1 MTEQITA
8 DDILAE
14 WYLTVADALI
24 GTIVDYTE
32 DHWWSD
38 WNGDEVGFDDV
49 NVVGLYSIPDS
60 PISYYVDTENGYVL
74 DAWAEVDED

>member
-1 MTEQITA
+1 MAEQITA
-8 DDILAE
+8 DDILA
-14 WYLTVADALI
+14 DALI
-24 GTIVDYTE
+24 GTTVDYTK
-32 DHWWSD
+32 DHWSSD

-49 NVVGLYSIPDS
+49 NVVGLYSVPDS

>member
-74 DAWAEVDED
+74 DAWVEVDEG

>member
-1 MTEQITA
+1 MDEHNTV
-8 DDILAE
+8 DDIL
-14 WYLTVADALI
+14 ADALI
-24 GTIVDYTE
+24 GTTIDYTK
-32 DHWWSD
+32 DHWSSD

-60 PISYYVDTENGYVL
+60 SISYYVDTEKGYVL

>member
-1 MTEQITA
+1 MVEQITA

-74 DAWAEVDED
+74 DAWAEVGED

>member
-1 MTEQITA
+1 MSEQITA

-74 DAWAEVDED
+74 DAWAEVGED

>member
-1 MTEQITA
+1 MAEQITA

-14 WYLTVADALI
+14 WYLAEADALI

-38 WNGDEVGFDDV
+38 WNGDEVGFDNV
-49 NVVGLYSIPDS
+49 NVVGLYSVPDS
-60 PISYYVDTENGYVL
+60 TISYYVDIENGYVL

>member
-1 MTEQITA
+1 MSEQITIDA
-8 DDILAE
+8 IL
-14 WYLTVADALI
+14 ADALI

-60 PISYYVDTENGYVL
+60 PIAYYVDTENGYVL

>member
-1 MTEQITA
+1 MAEQITA

-14 WYLTVADALI
+14 WYLTEADALI

-38 WNGDEVGFDDV
+38 WNGDEVGFDNV
-49 NVVGLYSIPDS
+49 NVVGLYSVPDS

>member
-1 MTEQITA
+1 MVEQITA

>member
-74 DAWAEVDED
+74 DAWAEVGED